1 MKIKMKKEGSEDCE
15 LSSFSRGHYTSCM
28 KSVVSLIAFG
38 LILTGC
44 AGTGNRDASMALIRS
59 DVPLK
64 EAGPQQVTPATST
77 LRRGDRVFVRRVVGD
92 FAEVE
97 TMDRRRGYVPT
108 GVLEEQ

>member
-1 MKIKMKKEGSEDCE
+1 MEK
-15 LSSFSRGHYTSCM
+15 LTSFVRAWGVVFGI
-28 KSVVSLIAFG
+28 SVLLG
-38 LILTGC
+38 LGLAGC

-64 EAGPQQVTPATST
+64 EAGPNQVTPATST
-77 LRRGDRVFVRRVVGD
+77 LRRGDRVVVRRVVGD

-97 TMDRRRGYVPT
+97 TMDRRTGYVPT

>member
-1 MKIKMKKEGSEDCE
+1 MEK
-15 LSSFSRGHYTSCM
+15 LTSFVRAWGTVLGI
-28 KSVVSLIAFG
+28 SVLLG
-38 LILTGC
+38 LGLAGC

-64 EAGPQQVTPATST
+64 EAGPNQVTPATST
-77 LRRGDRVFVRRVVGD
+77 LRRGDRVVVRRVVGD

-97 TMDRRRGYVPT
+97 TMDRRTGYVPT

>member
-1 MKIKMKKEGSEDCE
+1 MKILLGAM
-15 LSSFSRGHYTSCM
+15 
-28 KSVVSLIAFG
+28 VVTAVG
-38 LILTGC
+38 LAGC

-64 EAGPQQVTPATST
+64 EAGPNQVTPATST

-97 TMDRRRGYVPT
+97 TMDRRTGYVPT

>member
-1 MKIKMKKEGSEDCE
+1 M
-15 LSSFSRGHYTSCM
+15 
-28 KSVVSLIAFG
+28 VVAAFG
-38 LILTGC
+38 LAGC

-64 EAGPQQVTPATST
+64 EAGPNQVTPATAT

-97 TMDRRRGYVPT
+97 TMDRRTGYVPT

>member
-1 MKIKMKKEGSEDCE
+1 MRFLLGFM
-15 LSSFSRGHYTSCM
+15 
-28 KSVVSLIAFG
+28 VAIAFG
-38 LILTGC
+38 LARC

-64 EAGPQQVTPATST
+64 EAGPNQVTPATST

-97 TMDRRRGYVPT
+97 TMDRRTGYVPT